1 LDNLKVFLVAGVIA
15 THATAI
21 YGPGGGWIYTEHS
34 HAYVASVALG
44 IVGLLGSQFWLG
56 LFFLLAGMVTPGS
69 LRRRGATN
77 FTRERLLRLGLPLI
91 VYILSVMP
99 LTKLM
104 VAEAL
109 GQVHTSP
116 LSWAVKDVWPLDS
129 GVLWFVA
136 ALLVF
141 STTFALCTFCDGI
154 RERPKALCKYGTSLA
169 WQSVFAS

>member
-1 LDNLKVFLVAGVIA
+1 MFLVAGVIA
-15 THATAI
+15 TPATAI

-34 HAYVASVALG
+34 HAYVASIALG
-44 IVGLLGSQFWLG
+44 IVGLLGSLFWLG

-69 LRRRGATN
+69 LRRRGLNN
-77 FTRERLLRLGLPLI
+77 FTRERLLRLGLPLV
-91 VYILSVMP
+91 VYIVIVMP

-104 VAEAL
+104 VAESL

-116 LSWAVKDVWPLDS
+116 ITWTVKAVWPLDA

-141 STTFALCTFCDGI
+141 SSTYALWHPWDGGYPH
-154 RERPKALCKYGTSLA
+154 RRAVSAFGT
-169 WQSVFAS
+169 